1 VTEGAGNGL
10 KLRVFAQGSRR
21 NRSGSRIPV
30 VAVPAAQDGGDLVHV
45 RLAGAVIEP
54 GDAGTPDSPVDVV
67 ALVASA
73 GGLAALNQVLL
84 TMPDNFNAAL
94 VIVQHLGG
102 QASRL
107 AEILDRRSPLPVYVC
122 PPQRLLEITPDAECS
137 VRPMEPGH
145 RLRPIDFFL
154 ASLARSYGR
163 RAMVV
168 VLTGMG
174 GDSAAGSEAVS
185 HASGTVLVQ
194 SPKSAQ
200 HPMMPTAVIGIGAAD
215 IVLPLSELGPMIA
228 DVVAGGARYRDFL
241 LLVAAQTD
249 GVLTG
254 VRRRR

>member
-1 VTEGAGNGL
+1 
-10 KLRVFAQGSRR
+10 
-21 NRSGSRIPV
+21 
-30 VAVPAAQDGGDLVHV
+30 VPAAQDGGDLVHV

-107 AEILDRRSPLPVYVC
+107 AEILDRRSPLPVRWIADHDRLEPGHVYVC

>member
-1 VTEGAGNGL
+1 MVT
-10 KLRVFAQGSRR
+10 
-21 NRSGSRIPV
+21 
-30 VAVPAAQDGGDLVHV
+30 VPAAQDGGNLVHI
-45 RLAGAVIEP
+45 RLAGAPIGP

-73 GGLAALNQVLL
+73 GGLAALSQVLL
-84 TMPDNFNAAL
+84 ALPNDFNAAL

-102 QASRL
+102 PASRL
-107 AEILDRRSPLPVYVC
+107 AEILGRHSPLPVHWIADHDRLEPGHVYVC
-122 PPQRLLEITPDAECS
+122 PPQRLLKIRPDAECS

-185 HASGTVLVQ
+185 QASGTVLVQ
-194 SPKSAQ
+194 SPKSAAY
-200 HPMMPTAVIGIGAAD
+200 PMMPTAVIGIGAAD
-215 IVLPLSELGPMIA
+215 IVLPLSEFGRMIA
-228 DVVAGGARYRDFL
+228 DVVAGGASYRDFL
-241 LLVAAQTD
+241 LLVAAQTE
-249 GVLTG
+249 GSLAG
-254 VRRRR
+254 ARRRR